1 MGNRMHSQ
9 GRHVSGSGSPTSNDR
24 SGPRHMSCT
33 RSSSCSGNTLN
44 SIFTPRVLAKSE
56 KVYDAWF
63 PLSVA
68 YGGHTSRYVRHFVEP
83 LSRQVA
89 AEYECSCG
97 IVASK
102 TLNSTAAIHLRC
114 ADVPF
119 SRHRDYHL
127 PHLAYYEFVLARLIE
142 SRKLHQIHSL
152 IILNASEHTDK
163 LRPGKFPTEDE
174 RRACDRLA
182 YSIAT
187 YYRRHRFR
195 VTHFQ
200 GSASEALQV
209 MLGAHTLVSTS
220 PSSFSFFAGL
230 TKRPAKRFITTEWYR
245 EELIKSSMKSSTPP
259 GAPSEQASK
268 QASAGRPAVA
278 PSPPCGV
285 RPIKFAE
292 RFVAFQYV
300 GRSQR
305 DGTPCP
311 GLLATRAVF
320 AANFTEWVPWSVF
333 REPQPLLHGQIAS
346 RAEYVALV
354 ESMSRTLRGAAARFA
369 IPK

>member
-1 MGNRMHSQ
+1 
-9 GRHVSGSGSPTSNDR
+9 
-24 SGPRHMSCT
+24 MSCS

-44 SIFTPRVLAKSE
+44 SIFTPRVLAKSYKSE

-83 LSRQVA
+83 VSRQVA